1 MITKEI
7 ENYDTAWEN
16 LKQSLKKIILKL
28 KEENQEVFIND
39 ITNMTNCR
47 LCKIGNIDDNGVVF
61 ITIDNNDD
69 EIRYMDIYIDYKQF
83 CITPMYKNENNYE
96 INVITAVL

>member
-1 MITKEI
+1 MISKEI
-7 ENYDTAWEN
+7 ENYDKAWEN
-16 LKQSLKKIILKL
+16 LKQTLREILLKL
-28 KEENQEVFIND
+28 KEENQEVVIND

-47 LCKIGNIDDNGVVF
+47 LCKIGSIDDNGVIFV
-61 ITIDNNDD
+61 TIDNSDD
-69 EIRYMDIYIDYKQF
+69 EIESMNIYIDYKQF